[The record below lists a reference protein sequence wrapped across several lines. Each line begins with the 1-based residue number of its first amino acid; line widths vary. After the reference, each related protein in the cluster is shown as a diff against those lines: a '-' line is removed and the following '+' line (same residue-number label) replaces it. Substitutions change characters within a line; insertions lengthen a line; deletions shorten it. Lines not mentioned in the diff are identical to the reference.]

1 MATIPDNPDVIEP
14 IFNELR
20 KNFKDCQTKSMS
32 FRKAALKNLL
42 RGYQEM
48 KEQFNVALKKD
59 LGFNEFMAAFTTH
72 TIFETECSHI
82 ISGFESWAK
91 TESVP
96 TPIGKTV
103 FIFRIGTSIL

>member
-48 KEQFNVALKKD
+48 KE
-59 LGFNEFMAAFTTH
+59 
-72 TIFETECSHI
+72 
-82 ISGFESWAK
+82 
-91 TESVP
+91 
-96 TPIGKTV
+96 
-103 FIFRIGTSIL
+103 